1 MNHNAMPIY
10 TKTGDKGTTSLFD
23 GTRVSKDDPRVD
35 TYGSVDELNSQLGV
49 VLAYLQDTPYEESL
63 KGDLLQIQK
72 DLLTIGS
79 ILADP
84 QGKVDKKLVLHL
96 YTQVKHFEKR
106 IDEMTSQMP
115 ELSNFILPGGGKP
128 GALLHMART
137 VTRRAERTITSL
149 VKKESVEMVIVRYFN
164 RLSDLLFT
172 MSRYINFKEGNP
184 ETIWNRETE

>member
-1 MNHNAMPIY
+1 MPIY

-96 YTQVKHFEKR
+96 DTQVKHFEKR

-137 VTRRAERTITSL
+137 VTRRVERKITSL